1 MTVKIATP
9 PAEKTPETITARVII
24 TGGIAPF
31 TYFWGDETT
40 WDYCVLPNEPQTI
53 TVTVTDHESNVATDE
68 LIIA

>member
-1 MTVKIATP
+1 MTIKIATP

-24 TGGIAPF
+24 TGGTEPF

-40 WDYCVLPNEPQTI
+40 RDYCVLPNEPQTI